1 MNRITSTPNTA
12 QAEDPLRFPRLIRTC
27 LARRRSPTP
36 PEPKCVQVRPR
47 IKLYTLTGRVA
58 CCSPS
63 IAMSWVREIASDAL
77 AGDRDASRALPLAV
91 EHYLRARQAQL
102 R

>member
-1 MNRITSTPNTA
+1 MRYYYMNRITSTPNTT
-12 QAEDPLRFPRLIRTC
+12 QAADPLRFRKLIRVC
-27 LARRRSPTP
+27 L
-36 PEPKCVQVRPR
+36 EPKCVQVRPR
-47 IKLYTLTGRVA
+47 INLYTLTGRVA

-63 IAMSWVREIASDAL
+63 IAMSWVQDLTPDAL